1 MTSQEVTTSPPA
13 PRSRL
18 YRWTTGLL
26 GIAILLGGMAKVAS
40 GLNSFRLPDCDASST
55 IETVKDLFKNA
66 KAELDEVTNA
76 RLVSDENGRSCAAH
90 IKGQGEEANITYRI
104 FWDGWSKKVQIGEV
118 TADTVPDTKESSA
131 R

>member
-1 MTSQEVTTSPPA
+1 V
-13 PRSRL
+13 
-18 YRWTTGLL
+18 
-26 GIAILLGGMAKVAS
+26 ILLGGVAKVAS
-40 GLNSFRLPDCDASST
+40 GLNSFGLPDCDASST

-66 KAELDEVTNA
+66 KAELDEVTNV
-76 RLVSDENGRSCAAH
+76 RLVSAETDKTCAAH

-118 TADTVPDTKESSA
+118 TADAVPDATESSA